1 MMLSKTDLTDEKHLK
16 YWDRMFADPG
26 FLKGISLGTLGALIH
41 STVHDVVKRRWSI
54 VPGGK
59 RPEPG
64 IDAEEK
70 IPVEWDDPRYDYLG
84 DAYSMQV
91 NPVYWKFCGWVDDRV
106 EYWKTVN
113 GVFGNDF

>member
-1 MMLSKTDLTDEKHLK
+1 MS
-16 YWDRMFADPG
+16 
-26 FLKGISLGTLGALIH
+26 
-41 STVHDVVKRRWSI
+41 V

-91 NPVYWKFCGWVDDRV
+91 NPGYWKFCGWVDDRV

-113 GVFGNDF
+113 GVSETIPRKGTRMGKMPDAGKEAPTGLYERLEDPVIASKHSAEIEQLILTWV